1 MIHMPTF
8 ALQQNVHASASPTR
22 SHGRDLSH
30 AHDQHVLWIAN
41 RFIAHHRSITAQRR
55 ARSPLRNLVCH
66 LHVPDQLSSLGRLQT
81 FFRRT
86 SCKIALSKLKSTT
99 SLLSLE
105 FSSSS
110 CLSLGIS
117 VNPIAPNFFFSDK
130 KFDATPPAFHKSPR
144 LSRWSIPAPMRT

>member
-8 ALQQNVHASASPTR
+8 ALQQNAHASASPTR
-22 SHGRDLSH
+22 SHGRDLSY
-30 AHDQHVLWIAN
+30 AHHKRVLWIAN

-66 LHVPDQLSSLGRLQT
+66 LHVLDQLSSLGRLQT

-86 SCKIALSKLKSTT
+86 SCKIALSKLKSATN
-99 SLLSLE
+99 LLSLE

-110 CLSLGIS
+110 CLSLRIS
-117 VNPIAPNFFFSDK
+117 VNPIAPNFFFQ
-130 KFDATPPAFHKSPR
+130 R
-144 LSRWSIPAPMRT
+144 